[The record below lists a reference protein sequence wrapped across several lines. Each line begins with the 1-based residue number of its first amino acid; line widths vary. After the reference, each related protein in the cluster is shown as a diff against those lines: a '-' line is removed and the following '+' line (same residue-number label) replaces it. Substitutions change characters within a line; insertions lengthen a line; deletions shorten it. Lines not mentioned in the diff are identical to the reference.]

1 VTQLTK
7 RLPNKLTIQNKL
19 NRGYIMGLFSRFTD
33 IINANLNNMLDK
45 AEHPEK
51 MIRLIIGEMEET
63 LVEVRSTAAK
73 NIAEQKTLAR
83 KIKSAQE
90 GVTHWHEKAE
100 LALSKSRDDL
110 AKSAL
115 AQKHKCQT
123 ELTQLDDENEQLTS
137 LLSAIQED
145 AKRLQD
151 KLNEAKR
158 RQEALLLR
166 KESAEVR
173 LKIRET
179 EVIHN
184 IDEAMAK
191 FERYQQKIDRLEAQI
206 ESYDLTEKKDLSAQ
220 ISELAQGDSVD
231 AELAEMKSKVVNG

>member
-1 VTQLTK
+1 
-7 RLPNKLTIQNKL
+7 
-19 NRGYIMGLFSRFTD
+19 MGLFSRFTD
-33 IINANLNNMLDK
+33 IVNANLNSMLDK

-83 KIKSAQE
+83 KVKAAEQ
-90 GVTHWHEKAE
+90 GVEHWHSKAE
-100 LALSKSRDDL
+100 IALAKSRDDL

-115 AQKHKCQT
+115 AQKHKCQA
-123 ELTQLDDENEQLTS
+123 ELSQLSEEDEQLS
-137 LLSAIQED
+137 QLLSAIQED
-145 AKRLQD
+145 AQRLQD

-166 KESAEVR
+166 QESAEVR
-173 LKIRET
+173 LKVREKA
-179 EVIHN
+179 VIHN

-191 FERYQQKIDRLEAQI
+191 FERYQQKIDRLEAQV
-206 ESYDLTEKKDLSAQ
+206 ESYDFTESKDLSTQ
-220 ISELAQGDSVD
+220 ISELEQDDNVE
-231 AELAEMKSKVVNG
+231 AELAAMKKKVANG

>member
-1 VTQLTK
+1 
-7 RLPNKLTIQNKL
+7 
-19 NRGYIMGLFSRFTD
+19 MGLFSRFTD
-33 IINANLNNMLDK
+33 IVNANLNSMLDK

-83 KIKSAQE
+83 KVKAAHE
-90 GVTHWHEKAE
+90 GVAHWHDKAE
-100 LALSKSRDDL
+100 LALSKGREDL

-115 AQKHKCQT
+115 AQKQKCQA
-123 ELTQLDDENEQLTS
+123 ELTQLDNENAQLTD

-145 AKRLQD
+145 AQRLQD

-166 KESAEVR
+166 QESAEVR
-173 LKIRET
+173 LKVREKA
-179 EVIHN
+179 VIHN

-191 FERYQQKIDRLEAQI
+191 FERYQQKIDRLEAQV
-206 ESYDLTEKKDLSAQ
+206 ESYDLTENKDLSAQ
-220 ISELAQGDSVD
+220 ISELEQDDSVE
-231 AELAEMKSKVVNG
+231 AELAEMKKKVVNG

>member
-1 VTQLTK
+1 
-7 RLPNKLTIQNKL
+7 
-19 NRGYIMGLFSRFTD
+19 MGLFSRFTD
-33 IINANLNNMLDK
+33 IVNANLNSMLDK

-83 KIKSAQE
+83 KVKTTQE
-90 GVTHWHEKAE
+90 GVSHWHDKAE
-100 LALSKSRDDL
+100 IALNKGREDL

-115 AQKHKCQT
+115 AQKHKCQA
-123 ELTQLDDENEQLTS
+123 ELTQLNEEDAQLTD

-145 AKRLQD
+145 AQRLQD

-158 RQEALLLR
+158 RQDALRLR
-166 KESAEVR
+166 QESAEVR
-173 LKIRET
+173 LKVREKA
-179 EVIHN
+179 VIHN

-191 FERYQQKIDRLEAQI
+191 FERYQQKIDHLEAQV
-206 ESYDLTEKKDLSAQ
+206 EAYDLTENKDLSAQ
-220 ISELAQGDSVD
+220 ISELEQDDNVE
-231 AELAEMKSKVVNG
+231 AELAEMKKKVVNG

>member
-1 VTQLTK
+1 
-7 RLPNKLTIQNKL
+7 
-19 NRGYIMGLFSRFTD
+19 MGLFSRFTD
-33 IINANLNNMLDK
+33 IVNANLNSMLDK

-83 KIKSAQE
+83 KVKAAEQ
-90 GVTHWHEKAE
+90 GVEHWHSKAE
-100 LALSKSRDDL
+100 IALAKSRDDL

-115 AQKHKCQT
+115 AQKHKCQA
-123 ELTQLDDENEQLTS
+123 ELSQLSEEDEQLS
-137 LLSAIQED
+137 QLLSAIQED
-145 AKRLQD
+145 AQRLQD

-166 KESAEVR
+166 QESAEVR
-173 LKIRET
+173 LKVREKA
-179 EVIHN
+179 VIHN

-191 FERYQQKIDRLEAQI
+191 FERYQQKIDRLEAQV
-206 ESYDLTEKKDLSAQ
+206 ESYDFTESKDLSTQ
-220 ISELAQGDSVD
+220 ISELEQDDNVE
-231 AELAEMKSKVVNG
+231 AELAVMKQKVANG